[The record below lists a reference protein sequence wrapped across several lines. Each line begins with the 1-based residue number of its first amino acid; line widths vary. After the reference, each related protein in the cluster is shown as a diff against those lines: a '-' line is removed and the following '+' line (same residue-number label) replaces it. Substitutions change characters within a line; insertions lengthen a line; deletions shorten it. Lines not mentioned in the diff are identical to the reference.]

1 MINPKWANDKKTM
14 ICTDDGMSIPAVEG
28 NMDYY
33 HLVANEI
40 SIGDYVAPSVSYEDA
55 RSFSYGRLSDQLDM
69 QYHDS
74 VNGTTTWLD
83 HVKSVKDANPKE

>member
-1 MINPKWANDKKTM
+1 MINPKWANAKKTM
-14 ICTDDGMSIPAVEG
+14 ICTDDGMSIP
-28 NMDYY
+28 
-33 HLVANEI
+33 
-40 SIGDYVAPSVSYEDA
+40 
-55 RSFSYGRLSDQLDM
+55 GRLSDQLDM